1 MVKAVRM
8 VGRFGGLTAVFAVM
22 GLAGGCT
29 ALRSHQGYI
38 IDADLVNSV
47 QPGVDNRASVLQTL
61 GKPSFAS
68 QFNAGEWY
76 YVARD
81 SRNLAYLEP
90 EAKSQLTLKI
100 AFDQQAWCRTSRAPA
115 LDQVAIGQPLWQGHA
130 DARPQAQLL
139 RGTVRQYRLGRR
151 GGRRHRRRRRQPA
164 VRSFRAIFCFAMPG
178 LPRHP
183 PSSGRGARLICGTA
197 APRDKLPRD
206 DGFAPRAG
214 HLAACPNPCSNL
226 TDAFATGSVSPS

>member
-81 SRNLAYLEP
+81 SRNLAYLNP
-90 EAKSQLTLKI
+90 RAKSQLTLKI
-100 AFDQQAWCRTSRAPA
+100 AFDQQGVVSNITRTG
-115 LDQVAIGQPLWQGHA
+115 LDQVTAISPYGKVTP
-130 DARPQAQLL
+130 
-139 RGTVRQYRLGRR
+139 TLGRK
-151 GGRRHRRRRRQPA
+151 
-164 VRSFRAIFCFAMPG
+164 RSFFEELFGNI
-178 LPRHP
+178 
-183 PSSGRGARLICGTA
+183 
-197 APRDKLPRD
+197 
-206 DGFAPRAG
+206 
-214 HLAACPNPCSNL
+214 
-226 TDAFATGSVSPS
+226 GSVGAAGAGTGGGDDSQP